1 MEENWFIFKEDHH
14 LGPFS
19 ASTLLDMLEDQEV
32 TENVLVWKEGF
43 DAWLPLKDCPEFQFE
58 DEIDEGPPPLPP
70 LPIVE
75 EDIQI
80 MRAARNLDELMSD
93 AKGLHP
99 EDLQPEID
107 AETSEKFWSEVEEE
121 NPRFTKAERDINP
134 LEYDPSFHDQ
144 SEIDEVVE
152 EHQTALHNIEDDE
165 EEAYFVEETLDE
177 GPPPLPP
184 LPDFDDSSDFD
195 EVDEQEFLFEQTDV
209 YEDEVVARS
218 QADDFQESPEEFDE
232 DYEENF
238 EEDFQEDEEE
248 DLVLPPQSSARF
260 KQTEDVFEGIDEDHH
275 ALDQVEAEQADREKR
290 ADLLIHG
297 AWAVAC
303 LTFILFS
310 LYLVFGLEQRKE
322 HFTGLTKSDFNRL
335 TAISKKAGSGSLEGI
350 SFDLAV
356 GTDLQTIWG
365 ASNRKGPAGL
375 FLSMKSVDDNLMG
388 IGPVLVNS
396 VSELDDAVVA
406 FDKFEIVE
414 GDRVYPGLYN
424 VHLKVY
430 DTSLKQRFFL
440 FLKKVPWLGKLGF
453 IASFKGVADYNK
465 QILMYDGSLADFK
478 TKLAEYKKKNQE
490 YRARPIRQRIEAY
503 STLSN
508 LSKKI
513 FDIYQ
518 SAQSKINQGKDIT
531 EFESVYGTQVSP
543 LLQGIIL
550 DNIKKQRMIK
560 NQNPDEEKEYDKL
573 VMYGRKVG
581 EFAADIV
588 TEHRSLKKL
597 SNKKKKALL
606 SKYQNTVGQIEREGE
621 KLIGETNQLLRN
633 L

>member
-32 TENVLVWKEGF
+32 SKNVLVWKEGF

-58 DEIDEGPPPLPP
+58 DEEDEGPPPLPP
-70 LPIVE
+70 LPYE
-75 EDIQI
+75 EEEFEIPK
-80 MRAARNLDELMSD
+80 AAQNFDELMRD

-99 EDLQPEID
+99 EDLQPEVD
-107 AETSEKFWSEVEEE
+107 AETSEKFWSDVEEE

-134 LEYDPSFHDQ
+134 LEYNPSYHDQ

-165 EEAYFVEETLDE
+165 EEEAYFVEENSEEILDE

-184 LPDFDDSSDFD
+184 LSDFDDESDFD

-209 YEDEVVARS
+209 YEDEVVAPS
-218 QADDFQESPEEFDE
+218 QLDELDEED
-232 DYEENF
+232 F
-238 EEDFQEDEEE
+238 EEDYQEDDE
-248 DLVLPPQSSARF
+248 DLILQPQSSARF
-260 KQTEDVFEGIDEDHH
+260 KQTEDVYEGIDEDHH
-275 ALDQVEAEQADREKR
+275 ALDQVEAEQAEREKR

-310 LYLVFGLEQRKE
+310 LYLMFGLEQRKE
-322 HFTGLTKSDFNRL
+322 HFTGLTKNDFNRL
-335 TAISKKAGSGSLEGI
+335 TAISKKAGSGTLEGI

-356 GTDLQTIWG
+356 GTDLQTIWA

-375 FLSMKSVDDNLMG
+375 FLSMKSVDDNIMG

-396 VSELDDAVVA
+396 VSELNDAVVA

-430 DTSLKQRFFL
+430 DTSLKQRFYL

-465 QILMYDGSLADFK
+465 QILLYDGSLADFK

-518 SAQSKINQGKDIT
+518 AAQPKINQGKQIT
-531 EFESVYGTQVSP
+531 EFESSYGTQVSP

-597 SNKKKKALL
+597 SSQKKKYLL
-606 SKYQNTVGQIEREGE
+606 SKYQKTMGQIEREGE
-621 KLIGETNQLLRN
+621 KLIAETNQLLRN